1 MILILCTGNA
11 TRSVIAGAVLAAHL
25 PDVEVVTSGT
35 LSIDGLPMSWRT
47 RAGFEAVGVTPP
59 AHRSRQVQPA
69 DLDRATLV
77 IGLAPEH
84 VEWVRREHPS
94 AAPRTATLKRLA
106 QVTCPPTARPLAER
120 VAAARPGR
128 GAAGPV
134 GGGRGPGRRR
144 GRGVHRL
151 RPGGRRPRRR
161 RRRPP
166 AASQQASNG
175 AAPERRGGCR
185 WPTISTPSWCR
196 SRKCCSPPPGCSRA
210 RRWSTSAAEQARRRG
225 EPPSSPAPPAASSAS
240 TWRRR

>member
-94 AAPRTATLKRLA
+94 VAPRTATLKRLA
-106 QVTCPPTARPLAER
+106 RDLPADARPLAER
-120 VAAARPGR
+120 VAALDL
-128 GAAGPV
+128 AAVQLAPWEEV
-134 GGGRGPGRRR
+134 VDPGGGE
-144 GRGVHRL
+144 VEAFIACAQEVVALVDDVADRL
-151 RPGGRRPRRR
+151 RPTSQHPMGRRQSGAVGVDGRRS
-161 RRRPP
+161 RRP
-166 AASQQASNG
+166 AG
-175 AAPERRGGCR
+175 AGRP
-185 WPTISTPSWCR
+185 
-196 SRKCCSPPPGCSRA
+196 KCCSPPPGCGRA

-225 EPPSSPAPPAASSAS
+225 EPPSSPAPPAASSVS
-240 TWRRR
+240 TWHRR